1 MRDSLGVFE
10 TEVLFYFSFST
21 LDLFWGQN
29 FLLLL
34 RHVWLVSLL
43 GELSLLFFIWSF
55 FLHLTD
61 LVSVLDINLNGMRLL
76 ELHFVKKG
84 KNYLGVS
91 EVKRLFGVL

>member
-10 TEVLFYFSFST
+10 SEVLFYLSFSA
-21 LDLFWGQN
+21 LDLLWGQN

-43 GELSLLFFIWSF
+43 GELSLLFFIRSF
-55 FLHLTD
+55 LLHLSD
-61 LVSVLDINLNGMRLL
+61 LVSVLDVNLNGMRLL

-84 KNYLGVS
+84 KNYLGVC